1 MELSSHKLPYGSS
14 LYSSDINLSKNYF
27 SRLINSLELI
37 LSEYEE
43 KLPSCVYIYG
53 KGLDDFP
60 MINIPLPDG
69 FSYLSEFDLGAY
81 SYKPNH
87 HCPTNFDYLKPFDH
101 IPLIPDL

>member
-1 MELSSHKLPYGSS
+1 M
-14 LYSSDINLSKNYF
+14 YSSDINLSKNYF

-69 FSYLSEFDLGAY
+69 FRYLSEFDLGAY
-81 SYKPNH
+81 SYKPNQMEVH
-87 HCPTNFDYLKPFDH
+87 ESVSKVLNYSIETLA
-101 IPLIPDL
+101 LISSCL